1 MRGVILEEDPETGE
15 LRAVADSNIAAVED
29 NEEKFDKYGRL
40 KNTNYVEGQDESLF
54 DKYGRLKNPNYVE
67 GESEKQQSVSKSK
80 EYILHSE
87 NEHSP
92 SKKVSLELGEEQYV
106 DDNLQKI
113 KELRKRLKDEHRDYL
128 EDKQNFIANGLEEIG
143 LSKEDMGKTGN
154 SQTGKISEKQK
165 TIAKSQ
171 MEDAKDAMLKRKMR
185 ESRMNIRELERG

>member
-1 MRGVILEEDPETGE
+1 MRGVKLVEDPETGE
-15 LRAVADSNIAAVED
+15 LIAVADTNTAT
-29 NEEKFDKYGRL
+29 EEE
-40 KNTNYVEGQDESLF
+40 NDEKF

-87 NEHSP
+87 NNHRP
-92 SKKVSLELGEEQYV
+92 AKKVNLELGEEQYV

-113 KELRKRLKDEHRDYL
+113 KELRQRLKDEHRDYL

-154 SQTGKISEKQK
+154 SQTRKISEKQK

-185 ESRMNIRELERG
+185 ESLMNVRELERG

>member
-15 LRAVADSNIAAVED
+15 LRAVADSNTAAVED

-40 KNTNYVEGQDESLF
+40 KNTNYVEG
-54 DKYGRLKNPNYVE
+54 
-67 GESEKQQSVSKSK
+67 ESEKQQSESKTK

-92 SKKVSLELGEEQYV
+92 SKKVNLELGEEQYV

-113 KELRKRLKDEHRDYL
+113 KELRERLKDEHRDYL

-154 SQTGKISEKQK
+154 SQTGRISEKQK

-185 ESRMNIRELERG
+185 ESLMNVRELERG

>member
-1 MRGVILEEDPETGE
+1 MRGVKLVEDPETGE
-15 LRAVADSNIAAVED
+15 LIAVADTNTATDVD

-40 KNTNYVEGQDESLF
+40 KN
-54 DKYGRLKNPNYVE
+54 PNYAE
-67 GESEKQQSVSKSK
+67 NESEKQVSTSK
-80 EYILHSE
+80 PNEYILHSG
-87 NEHSP
+87 NNHKP
-92 SKKVSLELGEEQYV
+92 AKKVSLELGEEQYV

-113 KELRKRLKDEHRDYL
+113 KELRKRLKEEHRDYL

-165 TIAKSQ
+165 TTAKSQ

-185 ESRMNIRELERG
+185 ESLMNVRELERG

>member
-15 LRAVADSNIAAVED
+15 LRAVADSNTAAVED

-40 KNTNYVEGQDESLF
+40 KNA
-54 DKYGRLKNPNYVE
+54 NYVE

-106 DDNLQKI
+106 DNNLQKI

-143 LSKEDMGKTGN
+143 LSKENMGKTGN

>member
-1 MRGVILEEDPETGE
+1 MRGVKLVEDPETGE
-15 LRAVADSNIAAVED
+15 LIAVADTNTATEEE
-29 NEEKFDKYGRL
+29 NEEK
-40 KNTNYVEGQDESLF
+40 F

-67 GESEKQQSVSKSK
+67 GESERQSSSKSN
-80 EYILHSE
+80 EYIL
-87 NEHSP
+87 P
-92 SKKVSLELGEEQYV
+92 SGDNHKPAKKVSLELGEEQYV

-171 MEDAKDAMLKRKMR
+171 MEDAKDAILKRKMR
-185 ESRMNIRELERG
+185 ESRMNVRELERG

>member
-15 LRAVADSNIAAVED
+15 LRAVADPNVATNED
-29 NEEKFDKYGRL
+29 NETKFDKYGRL
-40 KNTNYVEGQDESLF
+40 KNSNYVEG
-54 DKYGRLKNPNYVE
+54 K
-67 GESEKQQSVSKSK
+67 SEKQQSVSKSK

-113 KELRKRLKDEHRDYL
+113 KKLRKRLKDEHRDYL

-154 SQTGKISEKQK
+154 SQTGEISEKHK
-165 TIAKSQ
+165 KIARSQ
-171 MEDAKDAMLKRKMR
+171 AEDAKDAIIKRKII
-185 ESRMNIRELERG
+185 ESRMNVRELERG